1 MPPVLS
7 GGIGNHCELLVSQQI
22 LIPACL
28 DEVAAELVVEYL
40 LGLIGLERC
49 YDLLVGLQL
58 VRILEVSGTRCDQVP
73 VLLDVQLVILV
84 DGVLGLKAEIQ
95 CVVAVY
101 DSCGNV
107 SQCGRDYVS
116 LQLLDGDLGVVGL
129 DVVDGRVELGTVLQL
144 DQARKKIG
152 MIFQH
157 FNLMPSRTVAG
168 NVAYPLRGSG
178 LSKQQIEEKVQRLL
192 DLVGIGDKAEAYPKQ
207 LSGGQKQRVAIA
219 RALANDPNVLLCD
232 EATSAL
238 DPQTTKA
245 ILQLLKHLNETLG
258 ITVVIITHEMAVV
271 KEICHRV
278 AVMEHGKVVESG
290 EVFNIFANPREDITK
305 NFIHTTSNLRKIE
318 ELIAEDS
325 PVVKLNPGELI
336 VRLSYIQRNVSE
348 PLISTVSRKFDIVL
362 NIIFSDIAIVQDA
375 PIGGTVAII
384 SGSRDQITQAIAY
397 LSEKN
402 VGVEVIKDARVS
414 E

>member
-1 MPPVLS
+1 MIRLEHICKTFGEENGGVHAVRDVSLHIRQGEIFGIIGFS
-7 GGIGNHCELLVSQQI
+7 GAGKSTLVRCI
-22 LIPACL
+22 NL
-28 DEVAAELVVEYL
+28 
-40 LGLIGLERC
+40 LERPT
-49 YDLLVGLQL
+49 
-58 VRILEVSGTRCDQVP
+58 SGSVT
-73 VLLDVQLVILV
+73 V
-84 DGVLGLKAEIQ
+84 DGKEMTALSA
-95 CVVAVY
+95 
-101 DSCGNV
+101 
-107 SQCGRDYVS
+107 R
-116 LQLLDGDLGVVGL
+116 
-129 DVVDGRVELGTVLQL
+129 ELR
-144 DQARKKIG
+144 QARKKIG

-157 FNLMPSRTVAG
+157 FNLMPSRTVFG

-178 LSKQQIEEKVQRLL
+178 LSREQIADKVHRLL
-192 DLVGIGDKAEAYPKQ
+192 ELVGIGDKAEAYPKQ

-245 ILQLLKHLNETLG
+245 ILRLLKDLNEKLG

-271 KEICHRV
+271 KEICDRV
-278 AVMEHGKVVESG
+278 AVMEHGRVVEQG
-290 EVFNIFANPREDITK
+290 EVFNVFADPRQEITRS
-305 NFIHTTSNLRKIE
+305 FIHTTSNLRKIE
-318 ELIAEDS
+318 ELIEEDS
-325 PVVKLNPGELI
+325 PVVQLKPGELI

-362 NIIFSDIAIVQDA
+362 NIIFSDIAIVQNA

-384 SGSRDQITQAIAY
+384 SGEREQITQAIAY
-397 LSEKN
+397 LIEKN

>member
-1 MPPVLS
+1 MR
-7 GGIGNHCELLVSQQI
+7 GII
-22 LIPACL
+22 LINHVDIA
-28 DEVAAELVVEYL
+28 VFVKFQ
-40 LGLIGLERC
+40 LGN
-49 YDLLVGLQL
+49 
-58 VRILEVSGTRCDQVP
+58 T
-73 VLLDVQLVILV
+73 
-84 DGVLGLKAEIQ
+84 
-95 CVVAVY
+95 
-101 DSCGNV
+101 
-107 SQCGRDYVS
+107 
-116 LQLLDGDLGVVGL
+116 GVVTPADFAHLFGCKA
-129 DVVDGRVELGTVLQL
+129 VCNR
-144 DQARKKIG
+144 
-152 MIFQH
+152 QH
-157 FNLMPSRTVAG
+157 AANRTAVRH
-168 NVAYPLRGSG
+168 Y
-178 LSKQQIEEKVQRLL
+178 
-192 DLVGIGDKAEAYPKQ
+192 
-207 LSGGQKQRVAIA
+207 
-219 RALANDPNVLLCD
+219 CD

-305 NFIHTTSNLRKIE
+305 SFIHTTSNLRKIE

-362 NIIFSDIAIVQDA
+362 NIIFSDIAIVQNA

>member
-1 MPPVLS
+1 MIELS
-7 GGIGNHCELLVSQQI
+7 HISKEFVSGKRTVHAVQDVSLTIDKGEIFGMIGFSGAGKSTLVRCI
-22 LIPACL
+22 NL
-28 DEVAAELVVEYL
+28 
-40 LGLIGLERC
+40 LERPT
-49 YDLLVGLQL
+49 
-58 VRILEVSGTRCDQVP
+58 SGK
-73 VLLDVQLVILV
+73 VIV
-84 DGVLGLKAEIQ
+84 DGQDML
-95 CVVAVY
+95 
-101 DSCGNV
+101 
-107 SQCGRDYVS
+107 S
-116 LQLLDGDLGVVGL
+116 LSAK
-129 DVVDGRVELGTVLQL
+129 ELR
-144 DQARKKIG
+144 QARKKIG

-178 LSKQQIEEKVQRLL
+178 LSKQQIAEKVQRLL

-305 NFIHTTSNLRKIE
+305 SFIHTTSNLRKIE

-336 VRLSYIQRNVSE
+336 VRLSYIRAQCIRAAHLDSIAQVRYCAQHHLFGYCHRAGCTDRRHGSHYQR
-348 PLISTVSRKFDIVL
+348 R
-362 NIIFSDIAIVQDA
+362 A
-375 PIGGTVAII
+375 
-384 SGSRDQITQAIAY
+384 
-397 LSEKN
+397 
-402 VGVEVIKDARVS
+402 
-414 E
+414 